1 MDMESK
7 LFKMVIDMLANI
19 SMESLMDTANI
30 FGLMVVCIKA
40 ILNTESGMGMEYG
53 LIKIK
58 LKYIQVVIEWIKKKD
73 LEFING

>member
-1 MDMESK
+1 
-7 LFKMVIDMLANI
+7 MVIDMLANI
-19 SMESLMDTANI
+19 STESPMDTANT

>member
-1 MDMESK
+1 
-7 LFKMVIDMLANI
+7 
-19 SMESLMDTANI
+19 MDTANT

-73 LEFING
+73 LEFINGQANKLIKVNFVKTIEKGSDAYMK

>member
-40 ILNTESGMGMEYG
+40 ILNTGSGMAMEYG

>member
-19 SMESLMDTANI
+19 STESPMDTANT

-40 ILNTESGMGMEYG
+40 ILNTESDMAMEYG

>member
-40 ILNTESGMGMEYG
+40 ILNTELGMAMEYG